1 MKIVSRYLQQEI
13 ISSILFIMLA
23 LISMFSFFDLIQELD
38 SIGRG
43 NYGMGKALLFV
54 LLSAPGHVYEI
65 VPVAVLIGTL
75 YALAQLGRNSELVV
89 LRVSGIS
96 MAGLGMVMLRVG
108 LVFAILTF
116 LVGELITPLSE
127 KTAQRMRIKATDS
140 VVAQD
145 FRSGLWVKDGNSF
158 VNIEDVL
165 PDAELLNIHIYEFD
179 PDFRLRIISNAKN
192 GSFQDGRWD
201 LREVTQTS
209 FTGEKIQTQTFPQAF
224 WQSVI
229 RPELLNVLLV
239 VPEKMSAWNLYFYI
253 RHLSEN
259 HQKTTRHQIALWSKM
274 VYPVA
279 CIVMVILALPFGF
292 LQQRAGGISA
302 KLFAGI
308 MMGISYQVL
317 NRLFVHVGLLNDWPP
332 PMSATVPTLMY
343 FAAGLGMLI
352 WMERR

>member
-1 MKIVSRYLQQEI
+1 MKIIGRYLQQEI
-13 ISSILFIMLA
+13 ISHILVIMLA

-43 NYGMGKALLFV
+43 SYGMGTALLFV
-54 LLSAPGHVYEI
+54 LLSAPGHVYEV

-75 YALAQLGRNSELVV
+75 YALAQLARHSELVV

-96 MAGLGMVMLRVG
+96 MASLGLILLRVG
-108 LVFAILTF
+108 MVFAILTF

-145 FRSGLWVKDGNSF
+145 FRSGLWVKDGSSF

-165 PDAELLNIHIYEFD
+165 PDAGLINIHIYEFD
-179 PDFRLRIISNAKN
+179 SDFHLRMISNAKS
-192 GSFQDGRWD
+192 GSFEGDRWN
-201 LREVTQTS
+201 LRDVTQTS
-209 FTGEKIQTQTFPQAF
+209 FVGNKIRSDVFSQAS

-259 HQKTTRHQIALWSKM
+259 HQKTTRHEIALWSKM
-274 VYPVA
+274 VYPIA
-279 CIVMVILALPFGF
+279 CIVMVVLALPFGF

-308 MMGISYQVL
+308 MLGISYQVL
-317 NRLFVHVGLLNDWPP
+317 NRLFIHIGLLSDWPP
-332 PMSATVPTLMY
+332 PISATVPTLLY
-343 FAAGLGMLI
+343 LTTGLGMLV

>member
-1 MKIVSRYLQQEI
+1 MKIIAHYLQQEI
-13 ISSILFIMLA
+13 ISHILVIMLA

-43 NYGMGKALLFV
+43 NYGMGSALLFV
-54 LLSAPGHVYEI
+54 LLSAPGHVYEV

-75 YALAQLGRNSELVV
+75 YALAQLGRNSELIV

-96 MAGLGMVMLRVG
+96 MTTLGLILLRVG
-108 LVFAILTF
+108 LVFAVLTF

-165 PDAELLNIHIYEFD
+165 PDAGLINIHIYEFD
-179 PDFRLRIISNAKN
+179 PDFRLRMVSNAKSGN
-192 GSFQDGRWD
+192 YEKGQWELHD
-201 LREVTQTS
+201 VTQTR
-209 FTGEKIQTQTFPQAF
+209 FIENKVLTEVFPQAS

-229 RPELLNVLLV
+229 QPELLNVLLV

-259 HQKTTRHQIALWSKM
+259 HQKTTRHEIALWSKM
-274 VYPVA
+274 VYPIA
-279 CIVMVILALPFGF
+279 SIVMVVMALPFGF

-317 NRLFVHVGLLNDWPP
+317 NRLFVHIGLLNDWPP
-332 PMSATVPTLMY
+332 PMSATVPTLLY
-343 FAAGLGMLI
+343 LTAGLGMLV